1 MKTIKITTFIT
12 FCFLLLSFNLSNSQS
27 KPTIKASQKT
37 ENVEANIIKKTYTLK
52 GFKQSCCTGI
62 VEYSLKEVEGY
73 IKSEANVKQRE
84 LTVWFDAS
92 ICTEAAIKKAI
103 NKTAYKIEG

>member
-1 MKTIKITTFIT
+1 MKTIKITTLIA
-12 FCFLLLSFNLSNSQS
+12 FCFLLFSYNLSYSQS
-27 KPTIKASQKT
+27 KPTTKANPKT
-37 ENVEANIIKKTYTLK
+37 ENIKNTIVKKTYTLK

-84 LTVWFDAS
+84 LTVWFDTTK
-92 ICTEAAIKKAI
+92 CTEEAIKIAI
-103 NKTAYKIEG
+103 NKTAYKIEH